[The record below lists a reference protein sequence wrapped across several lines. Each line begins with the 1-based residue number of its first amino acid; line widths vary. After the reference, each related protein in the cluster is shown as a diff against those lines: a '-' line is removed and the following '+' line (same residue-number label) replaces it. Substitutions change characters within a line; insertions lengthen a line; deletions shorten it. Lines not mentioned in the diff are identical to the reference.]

1 MRVQLAF
8 RARSDIEEIHEYL
21 SVRNAE
27 AAERLE
33 RTFRAVFEDLAR
45 FPALG
50 MPTNTRLVRRL
61 AIADWPYSIFYH
73 LDRDGGVVTVLRVVH
88 GKRLRDLSELPD

>member
-8 RARSDIEEIHEYL
+8 RARSDIEKIHEYL

-33 RTFRAVFEDLAR
+33 RVFRAVFEELAC

-50 MPTNTRLVRRL
+50 MPTDIRQVHRLP
-61 AIADWPYSIFYH
+61 IANWPYSIFYH
-73 LDRDGGVVTVLRVVH
+73 LDRERGMVTVLRVVH
-88 GKRLRDLSELPD
+88 SKRLRNLSDMPD